1 MSNYLAKKIDT
12 EYEKFGVSN
21 TKLDLEGIAFLERFL
36 KSSHASAIIVSH
48 DRRFL
53 DRITKRTLEISFS
66 KIYDY
71 NVPFSQYKQLS
82 KERREQQIAAYE
94 NQQSKIKHTEKFIE
108 KFRAKAT
115 KATQVQS
122 RVKMLNKT
130 DIIEIEP
137 EDKRSINFH
146 FPPAPRAGDIVIETK
161 ELTKKYGDLT
171 VIKDIDFTLERGEKV
186 AFVGKNGEG
195 KTTLARIFNNELE
208 FDGTLKVG
216 HNVTIG
222 YYAQNQD
229 ESLDKTRT
237 VFETLDDIAVGDI
250 RKQLRKILVSFLFSN
265 DDVDKKVSVLSGGE
279 RARLALAKLILQPY
293 SLLILD
299 EPTNHLDMP
308 AKDILKKAL
317 IAYDGTIILVSH
329 DRDFLEDLS
338 QTVYEFKNQ
347 KIKQFKGDINYFLE
361 KKKLEFI
368 DQLNIKKQEK
378 EFVVKKETASKNE
391 YLLRKEK
398 KRQLNKFQKE
408 IKQIEIDIDTL
419 ENKISKDE
427 EDLANPEKN
436 QNGNFYEEYELAKIQ
451 LERKMTLWEDLHL
464 QLENFKNKN
473 L

>member
-1 MSNYLAKKIDT
+1 
-12 EYEKFGVSN
+12 
-21 TKLDLEGIAFLERFL
+21 
-36 KSSHASAIIVSH
+36 
-48 DRRFL
+48 
-53 DRITKRTLEISFS
+53 
-66 KIYDY
+66 
-71 NVPFSQYKQLS
+71 
-82 KERREQQIAAYE
+82 
-94 NQQSKIKHTEKFIE
+94 
-108 KFRAKAT
+108 
-115 KATQVQS
+115 
-122 RVKMLNKT
+122 MLNKT

-250 RKQLRKILVSFLFSN
+250 RKQLRKILGSFLFSN